1 MNELGRVY
9 ESINFRGKIRRTNQS
24 IDYQGGVSNQMPSI
38 NDNWVFDFN
47 KHSKNKM
54 VFKLV
59 KENSP
64 KTIEGCMI
72 FSLHNT
78 SGPYL
83 DYLEV
88 APHNKG

>member
-1 MNELGRVY
+1 MRVLIL
-9 ESINFRGKIRRTNQS
+9 EARSDEPIKALIIRE
-24 IDYQGGVSNQMPSI
+24 VSNQMSSI